1 MMTALLMMCSDGVV
15 PRRPSVVVYCPPV
28 PIRCCSMV
36 TARALSSIMQ
46 RQGYLSPCA
55 ICHCI
60 DRVTPVDLIARHLP
74 IIVQYCPAR
83 AYGQSPNS
91 SRISKNIRMHWVEG
105 LSCCSL
111 LSLEKNFCACRFQ
124 SLELVCNS
132 STYIFDKPCFDAGTY
147 LHLPK
152 CQYFFLFSGN
162 CFFRIGALVEK
173 RTLLIFCVV
182 CLSEVP
188 RVPPSHRLFFF
199 QLITPGRNGEI
210 WQGHSGKTQVTL
222 QIKCFL
228 KCKMFCERAYKV
240 YLASWWEWQRL
251 VSPRGHR
258 WCWTEV

>member
-1 MMTALLMMCSDGVV
+1 MLGW
-15 PRRPSVVVYCPPV
+15 RRTPTSE
-28 PIRCCSMV
+28 RCCLLSAGADPLLLNGDSQSAFFYYAASGLLV
-36 TARALSSIMQ
+36 TMR
-46 RQGYLSPCA
+46 

-173 RTLLIFCVV
+173 KDTFDFLRGLFVRSSKGPTFASLL
-182 CLSEVP
+182 
-188 RVPPSHRLFFF
+188 
-199 QLITPGRNGEI
+199 
-210 WQGHSGKTQVTL
+210 
-222 QIKCFL
+222 FL
-228 KCKMFCERAYKV
+228 PTNYTRQKR
-240 YLASWWEWQRL
+240 
-251 VSPRGHR
+251 
-258 WCWTEV
+258 